1 MQEIE
6 NLIKLKKNNIKI
18 ICISKNSLTLQKAER
33 SKKFDLFKFKYL
45 IKKKIKQI
53 KKSDHILNLITKEFK
68 QAKLDGFN
76 KYDVWTKTLKNKI
89 MNICYQQLSESERKN
104 YNLNIFPKIRNMTR
118 YTYPETVNA
127 KNRLQKNK
135 VISFL
140 KDKVIS
146 IIKKDNFEIL
156 ETKNNKKLNFDL
168 VVNVSGPVSIIDN
181 KNEIEF
187 INSLKK
193 ISKKFNERGFSTN
206 NNFMLERDIYLPGTL
221 SNNFNPEEKLSLKQ

>member
-1 MQEIE
+1 
-6 NLIKLKKNNIKI
+6 
-18 ICISKNSLTLQKAER
+18 
-33 SKKFDLFKFKYL
+33 
-45 IKKKIKQI
+45 
-53 KKSDHILNLITKEFK
+53 
-68 QAKLDGFN
+68 
-76 KYDVWTKTLKNKI
+76 

-146 IIKKDNFEIL
+146 IIKKDNFIIL

-187 INSLKK
+187 INSLKRLVK
-193 ISKKFNERGFSTN
+193 NLMKEVFH
-206 NNFMLERDIYLPGTL
+206 
-221 SNNFNPEEKLSLKQ
+221 Q